1 MLSGTWFYFGIDSSS
16 KDMSIRYNLLVLGSY
31 AICHV
36 GRRNASTSK
45 SSTGFLCGTGQNVVV
60 DQFLSFSPKF
70 SPRQMNFL
78 GQNLVKKVVTCL
90 SAARTHTHT
99 QVSLFSKVRGAQ
111 NLEE

>member
-1 MLSGTWFYFGIDSSS
+1 MSVEEMLQHLKAVQVF
-16 KDMSIRYNLLVLGSY
+16 
-31 AICHV
+31 C
-36 GRRNASTSK
+36 
-45 SSTGFLCGTGQNVVV
+45 CGTGQNVVV